1 MMKGRPILGTV
12 AGFMLGLFGGLALI
26 LYGVVPLHSDLVWIL
41 PLVGIVLG
49 LVLAAWAPFG
59 SDPKVEN
66 APAPR
71 DPDDAI
77 VDGDPPAE
85 IEESSTE

>member
-1 MMKGRPILGTV
+1 MMKGRPILGSV
-12 AGFMLGLFGGLALI
+12 AGFMFGLFGGLSLV

-59 SDPKVEN
+59 SDPK
-66 APAPR
+66 AK
-71 DPDDAI
+71 
-77 VDGDPPAE
+77 AE
-85 IEESSTE
+85 ETSTDKIEETSTE

>member
-12 AGFMLGLFGGLALI
+12 AGFMFGLFGGLSLV

-49 LVLAAWAPFG
+49 LVLAAWAPLG
-59 SDPKVEN
+59 SDPETK
-66 APAPR
+66 
-71 DPDDAI
+71 
-77 VDGDPPAE
+77 
-85 IEESSTE
+85 IEETSTE